1 MLLFLRPLFCWL
13 PFCSIIICRLVCCC
27 ENEYPCRTSCA
38 TSCMTCMCRRM
49 LWSLMQPIALLLLAL
64 VTGKTEERW
73 FILFPTSRLSMIAVY
88 LSVDFVCFYASFEP
102 AVVWFPIGLLYTA
115 PVDLLHMNSTA
126 RIYGIRR
133 LLVCPIGNLQSTK
146 RNKKKEFCFY
156 SIYHTF
162 FKNKQFTFPFFVLLY
177 LRPLFRWVCVVVAP
191 FVGLSVVVSM
201 TQYPCR
207 TLCATSCECLVCVNG
222 WSGSLFNAADGIL
235 LTPVAYWG
243 TGRLDLMDILCM
255 PIARDE
261 CVSRACQHSNRLMAW
276 KSSTRII
283 TR

>member
-1 MLLFLRPLFCWL
+1 
-13 PFCSIIICRLVCCC
+13 
-27 ENEYPCRTSCA
+27 
-38 TSCMTCMCRRM
+38 
-49 LWSLMQPIALLLLAL
+49 MQRIVLLLLAL
-64 VTGKTEERW
+64 VTGETEERW

-177 LRPLFRWVCVVVAP
+177 LRPLFRWVCLLVV
-191 FVGLSVVVSM
+191 
-201 TQYPCR
+201 
-207 TLCATSCECLVCVNG
+207 
-222 WSGSLFNAADGIL
+222 
-235 LTPVAYWG
+235 
-243 TGRLDLMDILCM
+243 
-255 PIARDE
+255 
-261 CVSRACQHSNRLMAW
+261 RACQHSNRLMAW
-276 KSSTRII
+276 KSSTRIL